1 MKLRDSFGPCTTD
14 PAAPDQLT
22 IPLNK
27 WPWGKLKYYIPP
39 QNAEILSLF
48 LQVYAILGVISLCQE
63 YNEAPE
69 EDGIH
74 FEMGPVSK
82 FNVHNG
88 NFMEKNPL
96 GDLN

>member
-1 MKLRDSFGPCTTD
+1 M
-14 PAAPDQLT
+14 
-22 IPLNK
+22 
-27 WPWGKLKYYIPP
+27 LKVYP
-39 QNAEILSLF
+39 F

-82 FNVHNG
+82 FNVHKG
-88 NFMEKNPL
+88 TFREKNPL
-96 GDLN
+96 GI

>member
-1 MKLRDSFGPCTTD
+1 MTLRETKILHTST
-14 PAAPDQLT
+14 
-22 IPLNK
+22 
-27 WPWGKLKYYIPP
+27 KYWNFSP
-39 QNAEILSLF
+39 F